1 MVIAHEVEE
10 AVNHQEK
17 DFFLGLLT
25 HGQGLAFCRFR
36 GDDHISQNLGMDCSG
51 IPRRHGKGD
60 DIGGT
65 TAVKILTI

>member
-17 DFFLGLLT
+17 DLFLGLPT
-25 HGQGLAFCRFR
+25 HGHGLTFCRFC
-36 GDDHISQNLGMDCSG
+36 GDDHISQNLWMDCSG

>member
-1 MVIAHEVEE
+1 MVIAHKVEE

-17 DFFLGLLT
+17 DFFLGLPT
-25 HGQGLAFCRFR
+25 DSHGLALCRFCA
-36 GDDHISQNLGMDCSG
+36 DDHISQNLGMDCTG
-51 IPRRHGKGD
+51 IPPRHGKSD